1 MRQESSPPEKIWLAI
16 IFYHPG
22 KLYESGRE
30 LSKTTKRFRDNLYCL
45 IEVIW
50 RYPM

>member
-30 LSKTTKRFRDNLYCL
+30 LLKKQLKDPETFIVFD
-45 IEVIW
+45 
-50 RYPM
+50 